1 MKREIDLTERND
13 FSSFGD
19 SRVIQEKQ
27 KSYRHK
33 STPWKRGADDESVP
47 LKMIDSTGYFY
58 TTTSSNSS
66 SVGLSMNS
74 SFTSNHA
81 WRLRFNHI
89 NDDLSDN
96 VMRFTI
102 NKNRHGDEVDSF
114 VYSINYNLNSKKFIC
129 YSSDGSIVYLSD
141 QPANNNIFPTGKK
154 EEIKALRYTKIL
166 RDKYKEEKKTYTC
179 DCCGKRFKVKPWGD
193 YNTEDYKILCDEC
206 YKTIL
211 AKNETK
217 KSYPRDKILVDR
229 WAGSLPNRFTANF
242 YRIAPPMHMTHHRLF
257 QVIAFDI
264 PSLSSDMK
272 DEFIQPR
279 FPEGFREWDY
289 EDVYEEHVLEF
300 NMHTD
305 KNKVYT
311 KGQSRRGLRRREEPW
326 QPNGRISQPYDQ
338 MFDRMDWRDMLKLR
352 LGELDGPL
360 AKEPEN
366 RIHISNDSNFTLNS
380 FNHIDFDWHIV

>member
-19 SRVIQEKQ
+19 SRVIQEGK

-47 LKMIDSTGYFY
+47 LKDGNGYYYTSTS
-58 TTTSSNSS
+58 TISS
-66 SVGLSMNS
+66 STIDVGLSFNG
-74 SFTSNHA
+74 TSTHSWA
-81 WRLRFNHI
+81 IDRFNTNF
-89 NDDLSDN
+89 NDQLVQFTLNKKRHRDELDSYVYN
-96 VMRFTI
+96 V
-102 NKNRHGDEVDSF
+102 S
-114 VYSINYNLNSKKFIC
+114 YNLNSNKYIC
-129 YSSDGSIVYLSD
+129 YTSDGSIVYLSD
-141 QPANNNIFPTGKK
+141 RPTNDNIFPTGKK
-154 EEIKALRYTKIL
+154 EEIKALRYAKII

-179 DCCGKRFKVKPWGD
+179 DCCGKRFKVKPWGG
-193 YNTEDYKILCDEC
+193 YNTDDYKILCDEC

-229 WAGSLPNRFTANF
+229 WAGSLPNRFTSNF

-279 FPEGFREWDY
+279 YPEGFREWDY
-289 EDVYEEHVLEF
+289 EDVYEEHVMDF
-300 NMHTD
+300 NRRIDD
-305 KNKVYT
+305 KKVYT

-326 QPNGRISQPYDQ
+326 QPNGRIDQPYDQ

-366 RIHISNDSNFTLNS
+366 RIHISNDSHITLNS